1 MNAVL
6 DLMRNCEKS
15 DVKISVNGQMLKID
29 APTNLADSL
38 KDALRRHKADI
49 IRTLT
54 QRSDPTLHKRLNAII
69 AAGASFD
76 VGISDFQVF
85 GGNYLTD
92 AEKDFLT
99 VNKIFVLCT
108 LQQGLLMKYLPENLI
123 PDFIFE
129 VRERVTILADG
140 DGLTETPFEIVRDVT
155 GEWFADLL
163 DEMLDTAARL

>member
-1 MNAVL
+1 MNAVS

-15 DVKISVNGQMLKID
+15 GVKISVSGQKLKID
-29 APTNLADSL
+29 APTSLPDSL

-54 QRSDPTLHKRLNAII
+54 QRPEPALHERLNAMI

-76 VGISDFQVF
+76 VGTSDFQVF
-85 GGNYLTD
+85 GGDCLSG

-99 VNKIFVLCT
+99 VNKIFVLCI
-108 LQQGLLMKYLPENLI
+108 LQQVLLMKYLPENLI

-129 VRERVTILADG
+129 VRERAAILADG
-140 DGLTETPFEIVRDVT
+140 AGSTEHPFEIVRDVA

-163 DEMLDTAARL
+163 DEMSDTAASL